1 MSKLSLDQNLPPCLG
16 LGTLDSGSV
25 STRAGTTKADYRS
38 DGELIYQIT
47 LGKNRCV
54 IQEFLDGDE
63 LGQST
68 QITLKDAFTHH
79 LMSLPPYENRRF
91 EHLYHRICD
100 NRNIHVEF
108 VDQPEAIFFPAG
120 YIFVLRLPIMA
131 GNQAKW
137 KSVRAKLKRAGD
149 SAPLQFDAEHTGII
163 FRLDASGRAKA
174 EPVTLVDCTATLVNV
189 AAAADW
195 LWQSGMVLPEK
206 EHRLMV
212 LDASLSLPG
221 QLRLYLGEPG
231 QGVQMFSVL
240 VADSVEMNLKE
251 ATRSF
256 RESSRQFLA
265 SRPVG

>member
-1 MSKLSLDQNLPPCLG
+1 MSKPPSGQGLPAYLG
-16 LGTLDSGSV
+16 LGTLDPTSV
-25 STRAGTTKADYRS
+25 STQAGKIKADYRL

-54 IQEFLDGDE
+54 IKEFLDGDE
-63 LGQST
+63 LGQSA
-68 QITLKDAFTHH
+68 QATLKDAFTHH
-79 LMSLPPYENRRF
+79 LMSLPPYENGHF
-91 EHLYHRICD
+91 ERLYHRICD

-108 VDQPEAIFFPAG
+108 ADQLETIFFPAG
-120 YIFVLRLPIMA
+120 YIFVLRQPIVA
-131 GNQAKW
+131 GNLAKW

-174 EPVTLVDCTATLVNV
+174 EQVMLVDCTTTLLNV

-195 LWQSGMVLPEK
+195 LWQSGIALPEK
-206 EHRLMV
+206 EYRLMV

-231 QGVQMFSVL
+231 YGVQMFSVL
-240 VADSVEMNLKE
+240 VTDNLEMNLKE
-251 ATRSF
+251 ATRLF
-256 RESSRQFLA
+256 RESSKQFLA
-265 SRPVG
+265 SLPV